1 MKKRIGSKLYDTDT
15 AILVDTL
22 PDGIQV
28 YRKKNSPQFFMYN
41 PNGKD
46 KHEMFFELPPE
57 QTEKYLTDVSK
68 LSTVVKAGTTRVMFS
83 PYDAA
88 RIKNISATLGMSM
101 SKFLLS
107 LVDEYEKTHK

>member
-1 MKKRIGSKLYDTDT
+1 MRKRIGSKLYDTDT

-28 YRKKNSPQFFMYN
+28 YRKKNSPQFFVYN

-46 KHEMFFELPPE
+46 KHELFFELPPE
-57 QTEKYLTDVSK
+57 QTEKYLTNDEANQRVKGSGSTILFSK
-68 LSTVVKAGTTRVMFS
+68 H
-83 PYDAA
+83 DQN
-88 RIKNISATLGMSM
+88 RIRQLAYKNGMSM